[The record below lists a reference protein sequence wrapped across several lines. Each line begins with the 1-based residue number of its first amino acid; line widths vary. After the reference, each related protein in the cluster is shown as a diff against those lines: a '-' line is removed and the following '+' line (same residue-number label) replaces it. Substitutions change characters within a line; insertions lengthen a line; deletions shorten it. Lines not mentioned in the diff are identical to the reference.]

1 MVLTM
6 LQEKK
11 KKAKLSSQNQ
21 WETPTTNKEK
31 KKKKPNARRRVKD
44 PETNLPV
51 APEEDTISISQSIF
65 FSVNTLKKIV

>member
-1 MVLTM
+1 MRNTY
-6 LQEKK
+6 
-11 KKAKLSSQNQ
+11 NQ
-21 WETPTTNKEK
+21 QGKK